1 MQSHLTQAN
10 CNFINCLFFNVMNS
24 ILRKNKT
31 YFTGL
36 FGCLIVMISQPSGQ
50 ACDLCSIYSGE
61 GAKGHRGTGFYT
73 ALATQY
79 TNFDTLQ
86 LDGDEIPNP
95 AGEHIDS
102 WITQAVFGYRYS
114 RWAVQI
120 NAPYIYRSFTRLTE
134 EGVESSH
141 VSGFGDATIL
151 GSYRLFNEFE
161 DDWNFAQDLL
171 FGIKLPTGSTDRLGE
186 EGGEGEEGHHDDD
199 EGHGHGHDASGIH
212 GHDLTLGSGSVDYVL
227 GTSLFARYRRFFLEG
242 NILWAIRT
250 EGDYDYEFANDLM
263 WDIGPGYYLILDED
277 RTLQLSVVVSGEYK
291 GLDTS
296 KGVPEPGSDIT
307 AWYIGPKA
315 AATFGDQLALEIRG
329 EIPVSI
335 GNSGLSMVPDYR
347 IKAGIVFHF

>member
-1 MQSHLTQAN
+1 
-10 CNFINCLFFNVMNS
+10 MNS

-31 YFTGL
+31 YFTGML
-36 FGCLIVMISQPSGQ
+36 ACLIVMIGVPSSQ
-50 ACDLCSIYSGE
+50 ACDLCSIYAGE
-61 GAKGHRGTGFYT
+61 GAKGNRGTGFYT

-86 LDGDEIPNP
+86 LDGNEIPNP

-114 RWAVQI
+114 RWAVQL
-120 NAPYIYRSFTRLTE
+120 NVPYIHRSFDRLTE
-134 EGVESSH
+134 HGIESGREH
-141 VSGFGDATIL
+141 GIGDTSLL

-186 EGGEGEEGHHDDD
+186 EGGEGEEGHHDDGEGEEGHHDDD
-199 EGHGHGHDASGIH
+199 EGRGHGHDASGIH

-242 NILWAIRT
+242 NVLWSIRT
-250 EGDYDYEFANDLM
+250 EGDYEYEFANDLM

-296 KGVPEPGSDIT
+296 KGTPEPGSDIT

-335 GNSGLSMVPDYR
+335 GNSDLTIVPDYR
-347 IKAGIVFHF
+347 IRAGLVFHF